1 MVFNRSHKI
10 KLYPTKEQE
19 AKLAQQAGLARFV
32 YNWAID
38 QNEKDYQEYK
48 EGKREKAPSFYDL
61 SREFT
66 QYKKN
71 NAPEWLSEAISQTS
85 HHVIEDCSNAYKNF
99 FTKKSKYPKYHKKGI
114 KDIFYISNQSAKIV
128 DKFFKC
134 SKIGY
139 VKLAEKP
146 RYTGKIMSYTISKD
160 KGEWFVSINYE
171 LEEED
176 PRPVC
181 SNLESVVGV
190 DVGIKNSITLSTG
203 EQYNIRDTKKLENRI
218 KYQQR
223 YLSRSKKDSKN
234 HIKRLTKL
242 HSTRRKLQ
250 NQVKDDI
257 HKATT
262 AICKNHGIVVI
273 ENLNV
278 TSMVKT
284 AKGKAMRRNLNNA
297 RMNEIHRQ
305 LQYKSQK
312 CVKVDRF
319 FASSQICSN
328 CGSKQKMPL
337 KERTYVCHSCGVF
350 LDRDIN
356 AAKNIRNQYLS
367 GQGMS
372 IVCC

>member
-1 MVFNRSHKI
+1 MSFSRSHKI

-19 AKLAQQAGLARFV
+19 VKLVQQVGMARFV

-61 SREFT
+61 CKEFT
-66 QYKKN
+66 QYKNN
-71 NAPEWLSEAISQTS
+71 NAPKWLLEALAQTS
-85 HHVIEDCSNAYKNF
+85 QYVIRECCGAYKNF
-99 FTKKSKYPKYHKKGI
+99 FNKKSNHPKYHKKGI
-114 KDIFYISNQSAKIV
+114 KDSFYISNQSAKIV
-128 DKFFKC
+128 DNYFKC
-134 SKIGY
+134 HKIGCI
-139 VKLAEKP
+139 KLAEKP
-146 RYTGKIMSYTISKD
+146 RYTGKIMSYTVSKD
-160 KGEWFVSINYE
+160 KDEWFVSINYE
-171 LEEED
+171 LKED

-181 SNLESVVGV
+181 SNPESVVGV
-190 DVGIKNSITLSTG
+190 DVGIKNNITLSTG
-203 EQYNIRDTKKLENRI
+203 EQYNIRDTKKLERRI

-242 HSTRRKLQ
+242 HNTSRKLQ

-262 AICKNHGIVVI
+262 TICKNHGIVVI
-273 ENLNV
+273 EDLKV
-278 TSMVKT
+278 KEMVKQS
-284 AKGKAMRRNLNNA
+284 KNRWMRRNLNNA

-305 LQYKSQK
+305 LQYKAQK
-312 CVKVDRF
+312 CVKVDKY

-328 CGSKQKMPL
+328 CGSKRKMPL
-337 KERTYVCHSCGVF
+337 KERTYVCPECGLI

-356 AAKNIRNQYLS
+356 ASKNIRNQYLS
-367 GQGMS
+367 GQGMP
-372 IVCC
+372 IVC

>member
-1 MVFNRSHKI
+1 MAFYRSHKI
-10 KLYPTKEQE
+10 KLYPTEEQKT
-19 AKLAQQAGLARFV
+19 KLARQAGLARFV

-38 QNEKDYQEYK
+38 QNKKDYQEYK
-48 EGKREKAPSFYDL
+48 EGKRGKAPSYCDL
-61 SREFT
+61 SKEFV

-71 NAPEWLSEAISQTS
+71 NAPEWLLEAIAQTS
-85 HHVIEDCSNAYKNF
+85 CQVIKQCCNAYKNLF
-99 FTKKSKYPKYHKKGI
+99 NKKAEYPKYHKKGYV
-114 KDIFYISNQSAKIV
+114 DRFYVHNQSAKLV

-134 SKIGY
+134 YKIGSI
-139 VKLAEKP
+139 KLAEEP
-146 RYTGKIMSYTISKD
+146 RYTGKIISYTVSKD
-160 KGEWFVSINYE
+160 KDEWFVSISYE
-171 LEEED
+171 LEED

-181 SNLESVVGV
+181 SNPESVVGV

-203 EQYNIRDTKKLENRI
+203 EQYDIRDTKKLERRI

-234 HIKRLTKL
+234 HIKRQIKL
-242 HSTRRKLQ
+242 NNTRRKLQ

-262 AICKNHGIVVI
+262 TICKSHGIVVI
-273 ENLNV
+273 ESLNV
-278 TSMVKT
+278 TSMIKT
-284 AKGKAMRRNLNNA
+284 AKGRTMRRNLTNA
-297 RMNEIHRQ
+297 RMSEIHRQ
-305 LQYKSQK
+305 LQYKAQK

-328 CGSKQKMPL
+328 CGSKHKMPL
-337 KERTYVCHSCGVF
+337 KERTYVCPECGLV

-356 AAKNIRNQYLS
+356 ASKNIRNQYLS

-372 IVCC
+372 IVC

>member
-1 MVFNRSHKI
+1 MRFNRAHKI
-10 KLYPTKEQE
+10 KLYPTEEQKN
-19 AKLAQQAGLARFV
+19 KLAQQAGLARFV

-38 QNEKDYQEYK
+38 QNKKDYQEYK
-48 EGKREKAPSFYDL
+48 EGNRNKVPSFYDL

-71 NAPEWLSEAISQTS
+71 SAPEWLSEAIAQTS
-85 HHVIEDCSNAYKNF
+85 CQVIKQCCNAYKNF
-99 FTKKSKYPKYHKKGI
+99 FTKKAKYPKYHKKGI
-114 KDIFYISNQSAKIV
+114 KDSFYIHNQSAKIV

-134 SKIGY
+134 SKIGCI
-139 VKLAEKP
+139 KLAEEP
-146 RYTGKIMSYTISKD
+146 RYTGKIMSYTVSKD
-160 KGEWFVSINYE
+160 KDEWFVSINYE
-171 LEEED
+171 LEED

-190 DVGIKNSITLSTG
+190 DVGIKNNITLSTG

-250 NQVKDDI
+250 NQIKDDI

-273 ENLNV
+273 ESLNV

-284 AKGKAMRRNLNNA
+284 AKGRTMRRHLNNA

-305 LQYKSQK
+305 LQYKAQK
-312 CVKVDRF
+312 CVKVNRF

-328 CGSKQKMPL
+328 CGSKHKMPL
-337 KERTYVCHSCGVF
+337 KERTYVCPECGLV

-356 AAKNIRNQYLS
+356 ASKNIRNQYLS

-372 IVCC
+372 IVY